1 MPVGPPRQEC
11 HYSRAGIVPPDGIG
25 VEDFD
30 AIPALRAT
38 YQEFAKATEG
48 MVEFVAERMA

>member
-1 MPVGPPRQEC
+1 MAKLRKVP
-11 HYSRAGIVPPDGIG
+11 YFNAGYEPDGIG